1 MPTPA
6 DRSRPSVISYS
17 TALGQA
23 STDKRIEI
31 LRLIG
36 ASGSISQAG
45 RDAGVSYKAAW
56 QAIDTL
62 TNLAGV
68 TLVEREVGGSG
79 GGGARV
85 TAAGLQLLAAAD
97 ALEQARRQVLERLR
111 RQRGVASASF
121 AHASEVAPTL
131 AQLSIRT
138 SMRNQLPCVVQA
150 LQQKGQVVRVQLR
163 LAGAGTQT
171 PGVTL
176 VSRITVESAQ
186 LLGLREG
193 GPVLALCKAMAV
205 AVRRAARA
213 PGASGVNALPA
224 RATRVA
230 RGPLGDE
237 VAARIDGGL
246 QLVGFAAPASG
257 LRAGN
262 RVEMTVEES
271 ALVIA
276 LTE

>member
-1 MPTPA
+1 MSKPRTPA
-6 DRSRPSVISYS
+6 VSYT
-17 TALGQA
+17 TALGQT

-36 ASGSISQAG
+36 RGGSISQAG
-45 RDAGVSYKAAW
+45 RAAGVSYKAAW

-68 TLVEREVGGSG
+68 TLVEREVGGAG

-97 ALEQARRQVLERLR
+97 ALEQARRRVLERLR
-111 RQRGVASASF
+111 RKQSLTPASMTRAGGVSPA
-121 AHASEVAPTL
+121 L
-131 AQLSIRT
+131 AQLSVRT

-150 LQQKGQVVRVQLR
+150 LERQGQVVRVRLR
-163 LAGAGTQT
+163 LAGAAAMT
-171 PGVTL
+171 PGATL
-176 VSRITVESAQ
+176 VSRITVESAE

-193 GPVLALCKAMAV
+193 LPVVALCKAMAV
-205 AVRRAARA
+205 AVHRVVVAQGLRD
-213 PGASGVNALPA
+213 VNALPG

-237 VAARIDGGL
+237 VAAQIDGGL

-257 LRAGN
+257 LRCGS